1 MTPSVGDAQGRFPS
15 LPVPPHAGRREREF
29 ANMTA
34 PQRKASGFR
43 RIDRALAKVT
53 KPFFRSRGFALAD
66 LLAHWPAIVGP
77 ELADSTCPERLGAN
91 GQLRIHVA
99 GPAATEIQHLEPQ
112 ILERIAVYFGY
123 RAVRRLVLLQGPLP
137 PTRPADPALRPTRE
151 AEARPCEGLERI
163 APSEL
168 RSALERLGRAV
179 RARPS
184 AQDVPREA
192 IDSAEK
198 KHASAL
204 ERAESD
210 PYN

>member
-1 MTPSVGDAQGRFPS
+1 M
-15 LPVPPHAGRREREF
+15 REF
-29 ANMTA
+29 ANMTT
-34 PQRKASGFR
+34 PRRKASGFR

-53 KPFFRSRGFALAD
+53 KPFFRARGFALAD

-77 ELADSTCPERLGAN
+77 ELADSTCPEKLGAN
-91 GQLRIHVA
+91 GQLRVRVA
-99 GPAATEIQHLEPQ
+99 GPAAIEIQHLEPQ

-137 PTRPADPALRPTRE
+137 PTRRGDPTPRPAPRPTRE
-151 AEARPCEGLERI
+151 AEARPCEELERI

-168 RSALERLGRAV
+168 RSALERLGCAV
-179 RARPS
+179 HARPS
-184 AQDVPREA
+184 AQDAPVREA

-198 KHASAL
+198 KPARAL

>member
-1 MTPSVGDAQGRFPS
+1 MTTP
-15 LPVPPHAGRREREF
+15 E
-29 ANMTA
+29 
-34 PQRKASGFR
+34 RKASGFR
-43 RIDRALAKVT
+43 RIDRALAKIT
-53 KPFFRSRGFALAD
+53 KPLFHARGFALAD

-77 ELADSTCPERLGAN
+77 ELADSTCPEKLGAN
-91 GQLRIHVA
+91 GQLRVRVA

-123 RAVRRLVLLQGPLP
+123 RAVRRLMLLQGPLP
-137 PTRPADPALRPTRE
+137 PMRRGDPAPRPTRA

-163 APSEL
+163 ASSEL
-168 RSALERLGRAV
+168 RSALERLGSAV

-184 AQDVPREA
+184 APDAPGRVREA